1 VAGTTRDLLR
11 EQLRLDGVELTLV
24 DTAGLRESPDAI
36 EAEGMRRARAEV
48 GRADLVLLVLD
59 AREPEAPAPALP
71 ELAPGATV
79 LRLYNK
85 SDALDAQSLR
95 REREDPARRPEH
107 ARDALWISARSGLG
121 LEALR
126 ARLREL
132 AGADAA
138 AAGGSF
144 SARARHLEAL
154 DRAGALLAG
163 AQSQLQSGQP
173 ELAAEEL
180 RRAQAALG
188 EITAP
193 LDADALLGRIFA
205 GFCIGK

>member
-1 VAGTTRDLLR
+1 
-11 EQLRLDGVELTLV
+11 
-24 DTAGLRESPDAI
+24 
-36 EAEGMRRARAEV
+36 
-48 GRADLVLLVLD
+48 VLLVLD

-71 ELAPGATV
+71 PLAPGATV

-85 SDALDAQSLR
+85 SDALDAATLQ
-95 REREDPARRPEH
+95 RERDEPARRAEH
-107 ARDALWISARSGLG
+107 AGDALWVSARTGLG
-121 LEALR
+121 LDALR
-126 ARLREL
+126 AGLRAL
-132 AGADAA
+132 AGAAA
-138 AAGGSF
+138 GEAGGSF

-154 DRAGALLAG
+154 DRAEALLLDAARQLDAG
-163 AQSQLQSGQP
+163 HA

>member
-1 VAGTTRDLLR
+1 
-11 EQLRLDGVELTLV
+11 
-24 DTAGLRESPDAI
+24 
-36 EAEGMRRARAEV
+36 
-48 GRADLVLLVLD
+48 
-59 AREPEAPAPALP
+59 
-71 ELAPGATV
+71 V

-85 SDALDAQSLR
+85 SDALDAAALR
-95 REREDPARRPEH
+95 REREDRRARPEH

-121 LEALR
+121 LDALR

-144 SARARHLEAL
+144 SARARATWRHSIAP
-154 DRAGALLAG
+154 RSLLAG
-163 AQSQLQSGQP
+163 AQGQLREGMA

>member
-1 VAGTTRDLLR
+1 
-11 EQLRLDGVELTLV
+11 
-24 DTAGLRESPDAI
+24 
-36 EAEGMRRARAEV
+36 MRRARAELS
-48 GRADLVLLVLD
+48 RADLVLLVLD

-71 ELAPGATV
+71 ELAPGASV

-85 SDALDAQSLR
+85 SDALDAQTLR
-95 REREDPARRPEH
+95 REHEERARRPEH
-107 ARDALWISARSGLG
+107 ARDSLWISARTGLG
-121 LEALR
+121 LDALR
-126 ARLREL
+126 TRLREL
-132 AGADAA
+132 AGAADAE
-138 AAGGSF
+138 AGGSF

-154 DRAGALLAG
+154 DRGASLLAAAE
-163 AQSQLQSGQP
+163 AQLRGGQA

>member
-1 VAGTTRDLLR
+1 
-11 EQLRLDGVELTLV
+11 
-24 DTAGLRESPDAI
+24 
-36 EAEGMRRARAEV
+36 MRRARGEI

-71 ELAPGATV
+71 ELAPGASV

-85 SDALDAQSLR
+85 SDALDAASLR

-121 LEALR
+121 LDALR
-126 ARLREL
+126 ARLREI
-132 AGADAA
+132 AGADAT

-154 DRAGALLAG
+154 DRCATLLAD
-163 AQSQLQSGQP
+163 AQARLQAGQG
-173 ELAAEEL
+173 ELAADEL